1 MIESF
6 NSHSLG
12 EAHHCQVLAKT
23 TEIQLAHLPSNTT
36 HLFLLGSINQ
46 LSLLIVDVSVCVHQ
60 MPLAAQFR
68 KRIDGEVSCQDVC
81 FGHHDHSY
89 HFERTGNDVH
99 ESIIG
104 DDDRQKLVCLFFN
117 RFVALACVNYLETHQ
132 SFVIIVNTPSLLD
145 QKTRL
150 FIFLLTLDP
159 ES

>member
-23 TEIQLAHLPSNTT
+23 TEIQLTRLPSNTT
-36 HLFLLGSINQ
+36 HFFLVGSINQ
-46 LSLLIVDVSVCVHQ
+46 LSLLVVDVSICVHQ
-60 MPLAAQFR
+60 MSLAAQLW
-68 KRIDGEVSCQDVC
+68 KRIDGEESCHDVC

-89 HFERTGNDVH
+89 HFKRTRNDMC

-104 DDDRQKLVCLFFN
+104 DDDSQKFICLFFD

-132 SFVIIVNTPSLLD
+132 RFVIIVNTPSLLN
-145 QKTRL
+145 QKACL
-150 FIFLLTLDP
+150 FIFLLILDP
-159 ES
+159 